1 MRVIFMGTPDF
12 AVPCLDAIVAAG
24 HELIAVVAQPDKP
37 KGRGQALQS
46 PPVVERA
53 RALGLP
59 ARQPKAVRSGPFVQW
74 MTAEAQADVAVVV
87 AYGRILMPALLAAPK
102 RGCLNVHASLLP
114 RHRGAAPIQRAIM
127 AGDRETGVCV
137 MQMEE
142 GLDTGPVLLRKSTP
156 LPLDES
162 GPALWARLSQLGAQA
177 IVEALDQLDVLQ
189 AIPQDHAA
197 ATLAPPL
204 SRADGLLRWAE
215 PALALHDRVR
225 GVDPWPGAQARLRG
239 APLKVWQTW
248 PLPDHAHDQPPGTI
262 VEAGPRLLVATGAGA
277 LELRVAQLPGKPRR
291 SAAELING
299 ARLSVGERVE
309 DGALDA
315 DPA

>member
-1 MRVIFMGTPDF
+1 MRVIFMGTPTF

-24 HELIAVVAQPDKP
+24 HEVIAVVAQPDKP
-37 KGRGQALQS
+37 KGRGQALVS

-59 ARQPKAVRSGPFVQW
+59 VRQPKAVRSGPFVDWFTQQ
-74 MTAEAQADVAVVV
+74 ADADVAVVV
-87 AYGRILMPALLAAPK
+87 AYGRILTPALLAAPR

-137 MQMEE
+137 MQMDV
-142 GLDTGPVLLRKSTP
+142 GLDTGPVLLRKATP
-156 LPLDES
+156 LPIDES
-162 GPALWARLSQLGAQA
+162 GPAVWDRLSQLGAAA
-177 IVEALDQLDVLQ
+177 IVEALDSLDQLQ
-189 AIPQDHAA
+189 ATAQDHAA

-204 SRADGLLRWAE
+204 SRADGLLRWSDTAT
-215 PALALHDRVR
+215 ALHDRVR
-225 GVDPWPGAQARLRG
+225 GVDPWPGAQARLRN

-248 PLPDHAHDQPPGTI
+248 PWPEHVHDQPPGT
-262 VEAGPRLLVATGAGA
+262 VLEAGARLLIAAGSGA
-277 LELRVAQLPGKPRR
+277 LELRQVQLAGKPRR
-291 SAAELING
+291 TGAELVNG
-299 ARLSVGERVE
+299 ARIIVGERLI
-309 DGALDA
+309 DGVLDA